1 MGKYSIGLDLGINN
15 VGWAIYDL
23 DEQQIIDKG
32 VVRYEKASGAQDRRK
47 VRGSRRLTK
56 RRRHRVERLAQYLY
70 QIGFWTQR
78 SYEPNLLQKRIK
90 GLKEELTEQ
99 EITNILYYFSIH
111 RGYIPFD
118 EEKTDREVHQCI
130 DGELPCFYIQSYYE
144 KYQKYR
150 GQCELILMKDNMRE
164 LKTLLKTQKQYHA
177 KINDEVIQTIMDIV
191 QSKRQF
197 WEGPGGAKDN
207 QLSSYGRYATLADLE
222 ELAKDPTYHKYL
234 YEVLIGK
241 CELSIDKTGH
251 MDPVAPACNYFA
263 EEFNFYNDFINM
275 SVKEPSKMDE
285 AFQDKVKTNN
295 GKFTEETI
303 EEFKTYILCNKTISF
318 DKMIQKIL
326 GLKEEDIQGYRI
338 DKNRKPEFTKF
349 EFYKYVK
356 EQMTKNNLHP
366 DWLEEKD
373 RMTYNKIVYVLTV
386 APSAYAIKDML
397 VDRVSNTVFSET
409 EIEILQEIK
418 RKKNDQLRYHSLS
431 ESILKRALK
440 DIKKY
445 HCEYNFMQIMKR
457 LEYEKEMKEYF
468 QNHYSTKTKAPFPM
482 EEKYIDDIIAN
493 PQVKKTL
500 RKAIKVINAI
510 IHQQK
515 DYPDTIVI
523 ESAKEMNGKDAKQK
537 IEKEQAVNRKLN
549 EEAEKVL
556 IKNGYPVHSKNID
569 KVILWEETNHKCA
582 YCGENVPLAMLLQ
595 TDIEHILPKSK
606 TMDSSLNNLTCSCPK
621 CNTEKSNRT
630 PYEYL
635 LSQNK
640 YQEFKERVLKEF
652 TNMPES
658 KKNNLLFEGS
668 IDKYSIKFINR
679 NLRDTAYGTVA
690 LIEELE
696 KYNTYLA
703 GKIGYQINVISAPG
717 QLTSRIRKNLELSE
731 KNRDYLYHHAIDAMI
746 VAGLCDTPIGQV
758 LIQSQNDSKYWLSV
772 NDKQH
777 YEKVYQMIASVHLS
791 CGKQIKTFNE
801 ACDSQPLDNKEGLL
815 KRSYEVLKNPVRQ
828 FSDTNYAKFIKRGD
842 TYYQVCQ
849 IDNIYSYDEKKDK
862 KLLDRLFNPDD
873 HTVELLC
880 YEKDKTLYHKL
891 KQIYDSYPEEGNPF
905 RKECIYKNGLE
916 EGTEKF
922 EYRLHGIRRSD
933 DKKSPIV
940 VKLRYMQKANYPY
953 LKQQVSPKKKNQY
966 GEFINMPMKEKTNIG
981 LTSLSQQSTQIL
993 YAVEEKKF
1001 IFLPIPSICYQ
1012 NGKLNTSHSYY
1023 IETYNRLV
1031 GKKKVIEFASIYC
1044 GEWIGVI
1051 KKNGEYKEGRY
1062 SYCDKTSNSLII
1074 NTNGL
1079 ESKLSPK
1086 TYITSNDQ
1094 AIIIYTTDILGNRY
1108 VRLDSRKI
1116 L

>member
-23 DEQQIIDKG
+23 EEKQIIDKG

-70 QIGFWTQR
+70 KIGFWTKR
-78 SYEPNLLQKRIK
+78 SYEPDLLQKRIK

-118 EEKTDREVHQCI
+118 EEKTDREVHHCG
-130 DGELPCFYIQSYYE
+130 DDELPCFYIQSYYE
-144 KYQKYR
+144 KYKKYR

-164 LKTLLKTQKQYHA
+164 LETLLQNQKQYHS
-177 KINDEVIQTIMDIV
+177 KINNEVIQNIMDIIR
-191 QSKRQF
+191 SKRQF

-207 QLSSYGRYATLADLE
+207 QLSPYGRYATVADLE

-241 CELSIDKTGH
+241 CELSMDNTGN

-275 SVKEPSKMDE
+275 SVKEPSNIE
-285 AFQDKVKTNN
+285 EEFQYKIKSNS

-303 EEFKTYILCNKTISF
+303 EEFKEYILNNKTINF
-318 DKMIQKIL
+318 NKMLKKIL
-326 GLKEEDIQGYRI
+326 GLQEGDIQGYRI

-356 EQMTKNNLHP
+356 EQMEAKELHP
-366 DWLEEKD
+366 DWLDDVDKVI
-373 RMTYNKIVYVLTV
+373 YNKVVYVLTV
-386 APSAYAIKDML
+386 APSTYAIEDML
-397 VDRVSNTVFSET
+397 TDRISNISFSKP

-418 RKKNDQLRYHSLS
+418 RKKNDQLKYHALS
-431 ESILKRALK
+431 ESILKKALN
-440 DIKKY
+440 DIKKH
-445 HCEYNFMQIMKR
+445 HCEYNFMQIMKK
-457 LEYEKEMKEYF
+457 LEYEKEMREYF
-468 QNHYSTKTKAPFPM
+468 QNHYSSKTKEPFPM
-482 EEKYIDDIIAN
+482 EDKYIDDIIAN

-500 RKAIKVINAI
+500 RKAMKVINAI
-510 IHQQK
+510 MQQQK

-523 ESAKEMNGKDAKQK
+523 ESAKEMNGDKAKKK
-537 IEKEQAVNRKLN
+537 IEKEQLMYEKQNEDAKKILIDEGFHVNN
-549 EEAEKVL
+549 
-556 IKNGYPVHSKNID
+556 KNID
-569 KVILWEETNHKCA
+569 KVILWQETNHKCA
-582 YCGENVPLAMLLQ
+582 YCGENVPLASLLQ

-606 TMDSSLNNLTCSCPK
+606 TMDSSLRNLTCSCPQ
-621 CNTEKSNRT
+621 CNKEKSNKT

-635 LSQNK
+635 SGQNK
-640 YQEFKERVLKEF
+640 YQGFKERILKEF

-668 IDKYSIKFINR
+668 IDKYAIKFINR

-703 GKIGYQINVISAPG
+703 GKIGYQINIISAPG
-717 QLTSRIRKNLELSE
+717 QLTSKIRRNLDLSE

-746 VAGLCDTPIGQV
+746 LAGLCDTPIGQV
-758 LIQSQNDSKYWLSV
+758 LIKSQNDSKYWIGIK
-772 NDKQH
+772 DKQH
-777 YEKVYQMIASVHLS
+777 YESVYQMIAGVHLS
-791 CGKQIKTFNE
+791 CGKQIKEFNE
-801 ACDSQPLDNKEGLL
+801 ACDNQPSDNKEGLL
-815 KRSYEVLKNPVRQ
+815 KRSYEVLKNPIRQ

-842 TYYQVCQ
+842 TYYQICQ

-862 KLLDRLFNPDD
+862 KLLDKLFNPDD

-880 YEKDKTLYHKL
+880 YEKDKQLYHKL

-922 EYRLHGIRRSD
+922 EYLLHGIHRSD

-940 VKLRYMQKANYPY
+940 VKLRYMKKITNPY
-953 LKQQVSPKKKNQY
+953 IKQHLSLRKKNQHS
-966 GEFINMPMKEKTNIG
+966 EFIDMPMKQATNIG
-981 LTSLSQQSTQIL
+981 LTSLSQVSTQIL
-993 YAVEEKKF
+993 YGIEDKKF

-1012 NGKLNTSHSYY
+1012 NGRLNTNHPYY

-1031 GKKKVIEFASIYC
+1031 GSQKAIEFASIYC
-1044 GEWIGVI
+1044 GEWVGVI
-1051 KKNGEYKEGRY
+1051 KRNGEYKEGRY
-1062 SYCDKTSNSLII
+1062 STYNKNNNNLILD
-1074 NTNGL
+1074 TNGL
-1079 ESKLSPK
+1079 KSVSE
-1086 TYITSNDQ
+1086 TYITANDQ